1 MQTNEAIALWKELG
15 ITSATMEF
23 SCGGDSMNDYHFTFY
38 NPNSENKEVESS
50 ELDSFFDDE
59 VFRNVDF
66 YENSDGHY
74 IGEFGTV
81 EIELD
86 EDDEE
91 NPTFSYY
98 KSAQAEWSESFTD
111 EVVVELTE
119 KEVEFVRTKVRN
131 LVGSQDGSSINYK
144 GDCILDNEEEQIS
157 DTLLVKITDKVEN
170 HEFETAQGEQEDWFQ
185 FNTDE
190 VDGDEL
196 PKIEG
201 NKLYISAT
209 RQFLVYTDSD
219 M

>member
-1 MQTNEAIALWKELG
+1 
-15 ITSATMEF
+15 
-23 SCGGDSMNDYHFTFY
+23 
-38 NPNSENKEVESS
+38 
-50 ELDSFFDDE
+50 
-59 VFRNVDF
+59 
-66 YENSDGHY
+66 
-74 IGEFGTV
+74 
-81 EIELD
+81 
-86 EDDEE
+86 
-91 NPTFSYY
+91 
-98 KSAQAEWSESFTD
+98 
-111 EVVVELTE
+111 
-119 KEVEFVRTKVRN
+119 

-170 HEFETAQGEQEDWFQ
+170 HEFENAQGEQEDWFQ

>member
-38 NPNSENKEVESS
+38 NSNSENKEVESS
-50 ELDSFFDDE
+50 ELDSFFDDD
-59 VFRNVDF
+59 VFRQVEF
-66 YENSDGHY
+66 YVNSDGHY
-74 IGEFGTV
+74 IGEFGSV
-81 EIELD
+81 EISLD

-98 KSAQAEWSESFTD
+98 KSAQAEWSESYSD

-144 GDCILDNEEEQIS
+144 GDCILNDEEEQIS
-157 DTLLVKITDKVEN
+157 DTLLEKITNEVEN
-170 HEFETAQGEQEDWFQ
+170 HEFEDAQGDQEDWFQ

-190 VDGDEL
+190 VDGDVL

-201 NKLYISAT
+201 NKLFISAT
-209 RQFLVYTDSD
+209 RQFLVLTDSD

>member
-1 MQTNEAIALWKELG
+1 MQNNEAIALWKELG

-23 SCGGDSMNDYHFTFY
+23 SCGGDSMNDYHFNFY
-38 NPNSENKEVESS
+38 TANSENKEVQSG
-50 ELDSFFDDE
+50 ELESFFDDE

-74 IGEFGTV
+74 IGESGTV
-81 EIELD
+81 EISLD
-86 EDDEE
+86 EDAEE
-91 NPTFSYY
+91 PTFSYY
-98 KSAQAEWSESFTD
+98 KSAQSEWSESFTD
-111 EVVVELTE
+111 EISIQLTE

-131 LVGSQDGSSINYK
+131 LVGNQDGSSINYK

-157 DTLLVKITDKVEN
+157 DTLLVKITDVVEN
-170 HEFETAQGEQEDWFQ
+170 HDFENAQGEQEDWFQ

-196 PKIEG
+196 PKIVD
-201 NKLYISAT
+201 NKLFVSAT
-209 RQFLVYTDSD
+209 RQFLVLTDSD

>member
-15 ITSATMEF
+15 ITSASMEF
-23 SCGGDSMNDYHFTFY
+23 SCGGDSMNDYHFNFY
-38 NPNSENKEVESS
+38 NANSENKEVESS

-59 VFRNVDF
+59 VFRNVNF

-74 IGEFGTV
+74 IGESGTV
-81 EIELD
+81 EISLNE
-86 EDDEE
+86 DEE
-91 NPTFSYY
+91 EPIFLYY

-111 EVVVELTE
+111 EIVVELTE
-119 KEVEFVRTKVRN
+119 KEVEFVRTKVLN

-209 RQFLVYTDSD
+209 RQFLVLTDSD